1 MQRLLFALAGLVLA
15 GLMLFLV
22 SEGFGML
29 MNGFKTGSPLV
40 GWSTLALMV
49 VGLVVLLWVR
59 LQARRKR
66 KPRNE
71 HGA

>member
-29 MNGFKTGSPLV
+29 MNGFKTGSPWV
-40 GWSTLALMV
+40 GWATLALLV
-49 VGLVVLLWVR
+49 LGLVLLLWVR
-59 LQARRKR
+59 FNAPRRSKSR
-66 KPRNE
+66 SD